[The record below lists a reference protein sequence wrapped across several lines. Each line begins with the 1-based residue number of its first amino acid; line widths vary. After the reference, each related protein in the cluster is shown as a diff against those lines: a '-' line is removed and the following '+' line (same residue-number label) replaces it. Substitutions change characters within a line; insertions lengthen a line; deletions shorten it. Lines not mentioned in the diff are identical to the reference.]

1 MPGLSIGEV
10 AVDWLGHSAFRVKD
24 AGLTVYLD
32 PYQLP
37 RGLEPADLILV
48 THEHFDHCSPQDL
61 AALRKDDTK
70 VVAPAVAAS
79 CASRGGEVVEISPGS
94 IIEVRGVRIRG
105 VPAYNVNKFR
115 SPGRV
120 FHPKEDGRVG
130 FVLEIGG
137 VKIYHAGDTDNIPE
151 MAELAGLGIDVALLP
166 VSGVYVMTPE
176 EAVEA
181 VKTIKPKMAVPM
193 HYGAIVGSMREAE
206 RFKEL
211 ASSITEV
218 VVLEKLA

>member
-1 MPGLSIGEV
+1 MHGLRIGEV
-10 AVDWLGHSAFRVKD
+10 SIDWLGHSAFRVKG

-61 AALRKDDTK
+61 AVLRKDGTK
-70 VVAPAVAAS
+70 VVAPAIAAS
-79 CASRGGEVVEISPGS
+79 CASRGGEVLEISPGS
-94 IIEVRGVRIRG
+94 ALEVLGARVRG
-105 VPAYNVNKFR
+105 VPAYNINKFR

-120 FHPKEDGRVG
+120 FHPREDGRVG
-130 FVLEIGG
+130 FVLEVGG

-176 EAVEA
+176 EAAEA
-181 VKTIKPKMAVPM
+181 VKMIKPRMAVPM
-193 HYGAIVGSMREAE
+193 HYGSIVGSLQEAE

-211 ASSITEV
+211 ASGITEV
-218 VVLEKLA
+218 VVLEKLS